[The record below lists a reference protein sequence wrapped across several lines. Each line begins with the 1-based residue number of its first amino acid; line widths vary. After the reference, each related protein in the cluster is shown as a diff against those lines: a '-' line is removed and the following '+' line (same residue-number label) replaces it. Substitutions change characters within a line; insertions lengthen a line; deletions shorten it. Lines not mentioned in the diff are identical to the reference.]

1 MVEMREQPDTDDGPA
16 LDDKVPALANVP
28 SKRALVSRRNGQ
40 RGGRPPIEID
50 LQMVKKLASFM
61 STDREIATFL
71 GLSARTVARAK
82 KHSDFQQAM
91 DQGRNLARLNLR
103 RAQWAAAL
111 GGNITMMI
119 FLAKCYLGM
128 LDRGGSSTDDP
139 FDEIRITVRRPEPRE
154 H

>member
-1 MVEMREQPDTDDGPA
+1 MIRDDITD
-16 LDDKVPALANVP
+16 KP
-28 SKRALVSRRNGQ
+28 SKLKDNALVPVLSNGPSKKAATARKNGR

-61 STDREIATFL
+61 STDREIAAFL

-82 KHSDFQQAM
+82 KREDFQAAM
-91 DQGRNLARLNLR
+91 DQGRNLAKLNLR

-111 GGNITMMI
+111 GGNTTMMI
-119 FLAKCYLGM
+119 FLAKCHLG
-128 LDRGGSSTDDP
+128 LSDRGGSSTDDP
-139 FDEIRITVRRPEPRE
+139 IDEIRITVRRPKPRE

>member
-1 MVEMREQPDTDDGPA
+1 VRDATDTDGNPA
-16 LDDKVPALANVP
+16 LDDTVQALANVS
-28 SKRALVSRRNGQ
+28 SKRALANRRNGR
-40 RGGRPPIEID
+40 RGGRPRVEID

-61 STDREIATFL
+61 STDREIGAFL

-82 KHSDFQQAM
+82 KHSDFQEAM
-91 DQGRNLARLNLR
+91 DQGRNLAKLNLR

-128 LDRGGSSTDDP
+128 SDRGGSSTDDLC
-139 FDEIRITVRRPEPRE
+139 DEIRITVRRPEPRE